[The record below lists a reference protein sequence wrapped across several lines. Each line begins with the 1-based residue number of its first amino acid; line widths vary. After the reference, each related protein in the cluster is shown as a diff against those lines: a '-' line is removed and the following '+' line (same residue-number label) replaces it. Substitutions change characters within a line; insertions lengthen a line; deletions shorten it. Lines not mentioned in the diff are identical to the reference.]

1 MPDSI
6 DLYVIHRLDRR
17 QSPEALA
24 AQLTAELART
34 DPRDNLMRSR
44 IGTARVIL
52 GDPARRAQYDQQLN
66 DPSAPPI
73 TEQTLAQLAG
83 RPAPAAPRR
92 SVTARPLAIVAAATV
107 ALLIVG
113 IVLVVTLTGGDDK
126 DTTTAQNPSTSQPAE
141 SSGSGGSA
149 GSQNSP
155 AAVGQTVKH
164 GDVEWAV
171 TKAER
176 VTNRGQVCG
185 GLGLNSRVIGV
196 TVEGK
201 NTGASAEQVFS
212 YNSQNVVFNGRTRS
226 ANCAEVGGQVK
237 TGTTSIPAGQ
247 SQQITY
253 FFSLPDTGSD
263 PTQFVFETWDEN
275 YIYFTLTYS

>member
-1 MPDSI
+1 MPDI
-6 DLYVIHRLDRR
+6 DLYVIHKLDRR
-17 QSPEALA
+17 QPPEALA
-24 AQLTAELART
+24 AQLTAELNRT
-34 DPRDNLMRSR
+34 DPRDSLTRSR
-44 IGTARVIL
+44 IETARVIL
-52 GDPARRAQYDQQLN
+52 GDPARRTQYDQQLN
-66 DPSAPPI
+66 DPSAPAI
-73 TEQTLAQLAG
+73 TEATLAQLSG
-83 RPAPAAPRR
+83 RTAPTAPRR

-107 ALLIVG
+107 VLLVIG
-113 IVLVVTLTGGDDK
+113 IVLVVTLTGGDDDK
-126 DTTTAQNPSTSQPAE
+126 DTTTAQNPGTSQPTE

-149 GSQNSP
+149 GSQRSP

-164 GDVEWAV
+164 DGVEWAV
-171 TKAER
+171 IKAER
-176 VTNRGQVCG
+176 ITNRGQICG
-185 GLGLNSRVIGV
+185 GLGINSRVIGV

-212 YNSQNVVFNGRTRS
+212 YSTQNVIFSGRARS

-263 PTQFVFETWDEN
+263 PTTFIFETWDETR
-275 YIYFTLTYS
+275 IYFTLSYS